1 MSLPRTFT
9 TSEQRPSGRGLR
21 RACLA
26 AALAVGFAAPL
37 AFAQPRL
44 ENIEQC
50 IESSSDVLSLPA
62 AASGTLTAKA
72 CLACDSQ
79 RLDFTPAT
87 RYFIG
92 DTPVSYAR
100 LRTVAGARPMSVYVF
115 YKTGTR
121 TLTRLRLDAGAD
133 GASQ

>member
-1 MSLPRTFT
+1 MNPPRVLTH
-9 TSEQRPSGRGLR
+9 SQRRPAARGLR
-21 RACLA
+21 RACLVA
-26 AALAVGFAAPL
+26 VLAGGLAAPL
-37 AFAQPRL
+37 AFAQLRL

-62 AASGTLTAKA
+62 AAGGTLTARA

-79 RLDFTPAT
+79 RLDFSSDT

-92 DTPVSYAR
+92 DTQVSYAR
-100 LRTVAGARPMSVYVF
+100 LRAVASARPMSVYVF
-115 YKTGTR
+115 YQTGTR
-121 TLTRLRLDAGAD
+121 NLTRLRLDAGAD